1 MEICS
6 LYCDYYSVNFFTA
19 LSILL
24 CRFILTLTT
33 WFLLSTRWVV
43 LTTLVCMPDPDY
55 DVDAEVAV
63 DPQDRDYFTELYQ
76 QMLD

>member
-1 MEICS
+1 MIIILSLSLS
-6 LYCDYYSVNFFTA
+6 LYIY
-19 LSILL
+19 ILF
-24 CRFILTLTT
+24 CRFIITLTI

-55 DVDAEVAV
+55 DVDAELVV